1 MGKGQ
6 RAKKEQASLAAAALL
21 APTAKKAPSQ
31 LAMENQKILSPHA
44 SSFMPSRIVSPLA
57 APSPP
62 LPSSTP
68 SPSAISLK
76 EDQEYDPT
84 KVINFYQNNLSTR
97 LTILNNYFM
106 ALAEDFSQLRIDETI
121 PVEFHQTS
129 FNAYD
134 LTQIIQRSGLCSPE
148 GSLIICSII
157 NSLQGDFSNPTLGM
171 LGRGIDFAVS
181 LKVLSSLQSPDSLDR
196 ESEAIVI
203 AVLPA
208 LLKFH
213 NHKNNRIRDL
223 AGQICK
229 SFASVMVPQVQPLI
243 FPILMTHIQPEED
256 WKIRVAAL
264 DILYQLSKVAKQ
276 QLSPL
281 LPIIIPAVS
290 DCMKDSK
297 KQLSSVATETML
309 FSCSFINNDDIS
321 HLVPQLVSVISH
333 PEESPRTL
341 DKLLETTFVATVD
354 GPTLALI
361 TPLLAKSL
369 KERSS
374 VTKRKAS
381 KVIENMC
388 KLVQNP
394 ADVHPFVPLLLPS
407 LDKTI
412 DEVVDEEVCEVAR
425 GAREVLVR
433 AMGES
438 VVSDDPIPAFSSAL
452 TQNIFLLISNN
463 ILKFKEDHS
472 IPPSILTPSEVI
484 IRNILSHHI
493 ASQLAA
499 LILYSSKA
507 FTPLQIATNI
517 IPSGT
522 EICADVWNFAV
533 ASTSTKLWNECIEP
547 HITSLLSHFFSQQDA
562 ANQSDSVVLNPS
574 HEFSSN
580 LRVLALKGNPDIHE
594 DNDNNMEDYLCNF
607 EFSLAYGGKIL
618 LQNTKLKLVRGR
630 RYGIMGKNGVGKTT
644 LMTNIGS
651 GNIDGLPNSLRTVYV
666 QHDDH
671 SYVAPEL
678 SILDELMSYPLLL
691 ASVDEAIATLTEVG
705 FTDEM
710 LSSSRLTLSG
720 GWKMKLLIVR
730 AILSKADILLLDEP
744 TNHLDTASVQWLV
757 DYLSSQSHLTCLI
770 VSHDPQFLDQVI
782 TDVIHYEQ
790 KQLVYYPGSLK
801 DFVSLHPEAKY
812 YYQLETSTMKF
823 VFPNPERL
831 DGVNS
836 LTRAIMKMDNATFT
850 YPGASRPSLSDCS
863 VKLTLGS
870 RVGVTGVNG
879 AGKSTLIK
887 LLVQEVSPDVNGK
900 IPSPTFITHSIL

>member
-6 RAKKEQASLAAAALL
+6 RAKKEQASLAAANLF
-21 APTAKKAPSQ
+21 APTAKKPPSH

-44 SSFMPSRIVSPLA
+44 SSFTMPSRIASPLA

-62 LPSSTP
+62 LPTSTP

-76 EDQEYDPT
+76 DDQEFDQEKITSY
-84 KVINFYQNNLSTR
+84 YQNNLTTR

-106 ALAEDFSQLRIDETI
+106 ALAEEFSQLRIDETI
-121 PVEFHQTS
+121 PVEFHHIS

-148 GSLIICSII
+148 GSFIICSII
-157 NSLQGDFSNPTLGM
+157 NSLQGDFSKPSMGVI
-171 LGRGIDFAVS
+171 GRGIDTVVS
-181 LKVLSSLQSPDSLDR
+181 LRVLSSLQSPDSLDR

-223 AGQICK
+223 AGQICQ
-229 SFASVMVPQVQPLI
+229 SFARTIVPQIQSVI

-256 WKIRVAAL
+256 WKVRVAAL

-281 LPIIIPAVS
+281 LPILIPAVS

-297 KQLSSVATETML
+297 KQLSGVATETML

-412 DEVVDEEVCEVAR
+412 DEVVDQEVCEVAR

-433 AMGES
+433 AMGDS
-438 VVSDDPIPAFSSAL
+438 IVDDPIPAFSSAL
-452 TQNIFLLISNN
+452 TQDLFLLISDN
-463 ILKFKEDHS
+463 ILKFKQDHS
-472 IPPSILTPSEVI
+472 IPPSILTPSEVT
-484 IRNILSHHI
+484 IRNLLGHYI
-493 ASQLAA
+493 ASQLSA

-507 FTPLQIATNI
+507 ATPLQIATNMV
-517 IPSGT
+517 PPGVD
-522 EICADVWNFAV
+522 ICAAVWNFAV
-533 ASTSTKLWNECIEP
+533 ASTSTTHWNDCVEP
-547 HITSLLSHFFSQQDA
+547 HITSLLSQFFSGQDPA
-562 ANQSDSVVLNPS
+562 HRSDAVALNPS
-574 HEFSSN
+574 LEFASN
-580 LRVLALKGNPDIHE
+580 LRVLALKGNPDVHE
-594 DNDNNMEDYLCNF
+594 DNENNMEDYLCNF

-651 GNIDGLPNSLRTVYV
+651 GNIDGLPNSLRTIYV

-678 SILDELMSYPLLL
+678 SILDELMSYPMLL
-691 ASVDEAIATLTEVG
+691 ASADEAIATLTEVG
-705 FTDEM
+705 FTEQM

-757 DYLSSQSHLTCLI
+757 DYLRSQSHLTCLI

-790 KQLVYYPGSLK
+790 KQLVYYPGSLR
-801 DFVSLHPEAKY
+801 DFVGLHPEAKY
-812 YYQLETSTMKF
+812 YYELETTTMKF

-836 LTRAIMKMDNATFT
+836 LTRAIMKMDNATYT
-850 YPGASRPSLSDCS
+850 YPGSSRPSLSDCS

-900 IPSPTFITHSIL
+900 IFFYFLSSHD